1 MYARITGFLLAFALA
16 VTGLAT
22 AQERFGALTGKV
34 TDQQGA
40 VVPGVTVTTVNTQTG
55 ESRVFVTGADGM
67 FRAPDLVPG
76 RYTVRF
82 ELSGFSTVERADVL
96 VLLGREFE
104 LDTQLRVGAQ
114 TETVQVVGEATPLVD
129 TRSTLIAPQRDA
141 PRSSTAC
148 RRAAPS
154 SRSRSARRRSTRAK
168 SKAASR

>member
-16 VTGLAT
+16 VTGLAA

-40 VVPGVTVTTVNTQTG
+40 VVPGVTVTTVNTQSG
-55 ESRVFVTGADGM
+55 ESRVFVSGADGM

-82 ELSGFSTVERADVL
+82 ELSGFTTVERADVL
-96 VLLGREFE
+96 VMLGREFE
-104 LDTQLRVGAQ
+104 IDTQLGVGAQ

-129 TRSTLIAPQRDA
+129 TRSTLIAHNVSAEEFDRLPKG
-141 PRSSTAC
+141 RSFQSIALH
-148 RRAAPS
+148 
-154 SRSRSARRRSTRAK
+154 ARRRSTRAK
-168 SKAASR
+168 SRAASR